1 MEDLKVFMK
10 NILTG
15 KDNMTYDLG
24 RVLWAIS
31 FSIGV
36 VADVLCQA
44 FGREFN
50 LTDFGLGVGGL
61 LTAGALSLKLK
72 ETTEPK
78 APEASDEPAGN

>member
-1 MEDLKVFMK
+1 MQDLKDFFR

-24 RVLWAIS
+24 RVLWAFS
-31 FSIGV
+31 FLVGV
-36 VADVLCQA
+36 LADIVCQA
-44 FGREFN
+44 FGQVFN

-78 APEASDEPAGN
+78 GSDEPPSN